1 MEGKKVWSNGA
12 EVHQTFSV
20 AQKELQTFVMA
31 YTEKTQDEVYNTLL
45 NKDTSNMS
53 QDQKAK
59 HERALHKLEEKLFAD

>member
-31 YTEKTQDEVYNTLL
+31 YTEKTLL
-45 NKDTSNMS
+45 FL
-53 QDQKAK
+53 QG
-59 HERALHKLEEKLFAD
+59 